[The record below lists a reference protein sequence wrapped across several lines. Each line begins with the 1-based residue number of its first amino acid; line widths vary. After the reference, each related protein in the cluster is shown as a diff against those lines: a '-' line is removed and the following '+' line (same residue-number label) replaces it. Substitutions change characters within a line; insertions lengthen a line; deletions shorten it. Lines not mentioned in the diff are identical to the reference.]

1 MEIKKGIG
9 VSPGVVISTAIV
21 LDAEDLLIPKRHVE
35 DALIAREIDRFEHA
49 LKQSTAELAQ
59 LRDSVTNLHGKEIGG
74 IFDFHLGILHDKAMI
89 KQIIGEIKSQQTT
102 AEYAVSVVMRRYA
115 ATFASMTDRYFS
127 ERVKDIYDIER
138 RVLKNLIGQKH
149 EDLGH
154 LTSDVVVI
162 AHDLLPSQTAALN
175 KLHVKGFATDVGGR
189 TSHTAIVARAMGIP
203 AVVGL
208 GNLTSEVSGGDIV
221 IIDGERGVVI
231 VNPDPDQLVEYR
243 EHAAKLVKLETE
255 LATLAFLQAQTLDGQ
270 QISLQANIESPGD
283 IFDAI
288 GRGAQGIGLYRTE
301 FLYLTLEREPTEEDH
316 YTAYAEA
323 LKNLSGRPLVIRTLD
338 LGADKYTQAQLL
350 NPERNP
356 FLGDRSIRMCLHDI
370 PMFKRQL
377 RAIMRVSALGDV
389 RIMFPMICTL
399 MELRQARMILNDV
412 MEELEDDGIAFNRSI
427 PIGMMIEVPS
437 AAIMADQFAREVNF
451 FSIGT
456 NDLIQY
462 TLAVDRTNERVAGL
476 FCPAHPSV
484 LKLVRDTIRAGQRNS
499 ISVSVCGEMAGDR
512 LYTLLLLGLG
522 LNIFSMNGPDIPE
535 VKKIIRSTTLEHA
548 KQVARRVM
556 SFDSE
561 RQVMH
566 FFARGNPQDHPR
578 GVLSLLKISACQLS
592 LVRRPLLVR
601 ECASPDQRQ
610 QRTTDH

>member
-21 LDAEDLLIPKRHVE
+21 LDAEDLVIPKRHVDE
-35 DALIAREIDRFEHA
+35 GQVPHEIERFEEA
-49 LKQSTAELAQ
+49 LNKSSAELFV
-59 LRDSVTNLHGKEIGG
+59 LRDEVTQLHGKEIGS
-74 IFDFHLGILHDKAMI
+74 IFDFHLGLLRDKSMLN
-89 KQIIGEIKSQQTT
+89 QIIAEIKTQKTT

-138 RVLKNLIGQKH
+138 RLLKNLIGQKH
-149 EDLGH
+149 EDLAH
-154 LTSDVVVI
+154 LTQNVVVI
-162 AHDLLPSQTAALN
+162 AHDLLPSQTAALD
-175 KLHVKGFATDVGGR
+175 KVHVKGFATDVGGR
-189 TSHTAIVARAMGIP
+189 TSHTAIVARALGIP

-208 GNLTSEVSGGDIV
+208 GNLTAEVSGGDTV

-231 VNPDPDQLVEYR
+231 VNPDADQLAEYR
-243 EHAAKLVKLETE
+243 EHAIKLVALEND
-255 LATLAFLQAQTLDGQ
+255 LALLAHLPAETLDGYQ
-270 QISLQANIESPGD
+270 VSLQANIESPDD
-283 IFDAI
+283 IPEAVN
-288 GRGAQGIGLYRTE
+288 RGAQGIGLYRTE
-301 FLYLTLEREPTEEDH
+301 FLYLTLEREPTEDDH
-316 YTAYAEA
+316 YKAYAEA
-323 LKNLSGRPLVIRTLD
+323 LKNIAGRPLVIRTLD
-338 LGADKYTQAQLL
+338 LGADKYTQAQLQS
-350 NPERNP
+350 PERNP

-377 RAIMRVSALGDV
+377 RAILRVSTLGDV

-399 MELRQARMILNDV
+399 MELRQAKMILNDV
-412 MEELEDDGIAFNRSI
+412 MEELEDDGVEFNRNI

-499 ISVSVCGEMAGDR
+499 LSVSVCGEMAGDP

-566 FFARGNPQDHPR
+566 FLREETR
-578 GVLSLLKISACQLS
+578 KIIPEAF
-592 LVRRPLLVR
+592 
-601 ECASPDQRQ
+601 
-610 QRTTDH
+610 

>member
-21 LDAEDLLIPKRHVE
+21 LDAEDLLIPKRHVDE
-35 DALIAREIDRFEHA
+35 SQTGAEIERFDTSVT
-49 LKQSTAELAQ
+49 LSQAELFV
-59 LRDSVTNLHGKEIGG
+59 LRDEVTQLHGKEIGS
-74 IFDFHLGILHDKAMI
+74 IFDFHLGILRDKAMI
-89 KQIIGEIKSQQTT
+89 NQIVAEIKTQKTT

-138 RVLKNLIGQKH
+138 RLLRHLIGQKH
-149 EDLGH
+149 QDLTH
-154 LTSDVVVI
+154 LTQDVVVI
-162 AHDLLPSQTAALN
+162 AHDLLPSQTAALD
-175 KLHVKGFATDVGGR
+175 KVHVKGFATDVGGR
-189 TSHTAIVARAMGIP
+189 TSHTAIVARALGIP

-208 GNLTSEVSGGDIV
+208 GNLTAEVSGGDIV

-231 VNPDPDQLVEYR
+231 VNPDSDQLTEYR
-243 EHAAKLVKLETE
+243 EHARKLVELETE
-255 LATLAFLQAQTLDGQ
+255 LAQLNNLAAETHDGHQ
-270 QISLQANIESPGD
+270 VSLQANIESPDD
-283 IFDAI
+283 IPDAVQ
-288 GRGAQGIGLYRTE
+288 RGAQGIGLYRTE

-316 YTAYAEA
+316 YKAYAEA
-323 LKNLSGRPLVIRTLD
+323 LKNIAGRPLVIRTLD
-338 LGADKYTQAQLL
+338 LGADKYTQAQLQS
-350 NPERNP
+350 PERNP

-377 RAIMRVSALGDV
+377 RAILRVSTMGDV

-399 MELRQARMILNDV
+399 MELRQAKMILNDV
-412 MEELEDDGIAFNRSI
+412 MEELEDDGVEFNRNI

-484 LKLVRDTIRAGQRNS
+484 LKLIRDTIRAGQRNS
-499 ISVSVCGEMAGDR
+499 LSVSVCGEMAGDP

-566 FFARGNPQDHPR
+566 FLREETR
-578 GVLSLLKISACQLS
+578 KIIPEAF
-592 LVRRPLLVR
+592 
-601 ECASPDQRQ
+601 
-610 QRTTDH
+610 

>member
-9 VSPGVVISTAIV
+9 VSPGVVISTAVV
-21 LDAEDLLIPKRHVE
+21 LDAEDLVIPQRHVVDASLAPREVDRLE
-35 DALIAREIDRFEHA
+35 DALRTSSAEVTA
-49 LKQSTAELAQ
+49 LRNT
-59 LRDSVTNLHGKEIGG
+59 VTGAHGKDIGG
-74 IFDFHLGILHDKAMI
+74 IFDFHLGILKDKSLINQFLA
-89 KQIIGEIKSQQTT
+89 EIRTQRST
-102 AEYAVSVVMRRYA
+102 AEYAVSTVTRRYA
-115 ATFASMTDRYFS
+115 NQFAAMADRYFQ
-127 ERVKDIYDIER
+127 ERVKDVYDVER
-138 RVLKNLIGQKH
+138 RILHHLIGQKH
-149 EDLGH
+149 EDLAH

-162 AHDLLPSQTAALN
+162 AHDLLPSQTAQLDRV
-175 KLHVKGFATDVGGR
+175 HVKGFACDVGGR

-208 GNLTSEVSGGDIV
+208 GNLTNEVNGGDTV
-221 IIDGERGVVI
+221 IIDGSRGMVI
-231 VNPDPDQLVEYR
+231 VNPDAEQLAEYR
-243 EHAAKLVKLETE
+243 ADAAKLIVIEGE
-255 LATLAFLQAQTLDGQ
+255 LAQLADLPAETTDGHRVA
-270 QISLQANIESPGD
+270 LLANIEAVED
-283 IFDAI
+283 TADAL

-301 FLYLTLEREPTEEDH
+301 FLYLTMQREPTEADH
-316 YTAYAEA
+316 YAAYAA
-323 LKNLSGRPLVIRTLD
+323 AAAAVGGRPLVIRTLD
-338 LGADKYTQAQLL
+338 LGADKYTPAQAA

-377 RAIMRVSALGDV
+377 RAIMRASTLGDV
-389 RIMFPMICTL
+389 RVMFPMICTL
-399 MELRQARMILNDV
+399 MELRQAKMVLNDV
-412 MEELEDDGIAFNRSI
+412 MEELDDEGVSFNADI
-427 PIGMMIEVPS
+427 PVGMMVEVPS

-484 LKLVRDTIRAGQRNS
+484 LKLVRDTIRAGQRNG
-499 ISVSVCGEMAGDR
+499 IAVSVCGEMAGDP

-522 LNIFSMNGPDIPE
+522 LTTFSMNGPDVPE
-535 VKKIIRSTTLEHA
+535 VKKIIRMTTFDHA

-566 FFARGNPQDHPR
+566 FLREET
-578 GVLSLLKISACQLS
+578 
-592 LVRRPLLVR
+592 RRIVP
-601 ECASPDQRQ
+601 EAF
-610 QRTTDH
+610 

>member
-21 LDAEDLLIPKRHVE
+21 LDAEDLLIPKRHV
-35 DALIAREIDRFEHA
+35 DDSQIPKEIERFEA
-49 LKQSTAELAQ
+49 AVQESSADLSL
-59 LRDSVTNLHGKEIGG
+59 LRDDTTKLHGKEIGG
-74 IFDFHLGILHDKAMI
+74 IFNFHLGILRDKSLVN
-89 KQIIGEIKSQQTT
+89 QIIAEIKSQKTT
-102 AEYAVSVVMRRYA
+102 AEYAVSVVTRRYA
-115 ATFASMTDRYFS
+115 NTFASMSDRYFS

-149 EDLGH
+149 EDLTR
-154 LTSDVVVI
+154 LTQDVVVI
-162 AHDLLPSQTAALN
+162 AHDLLPSQTAALDRV
-175 KLHVKGFATDVGGR
+175 HVRGFATDVGGR

-208 GNLTSEVSGGDIV
+208 GNLAGEVNGGDVV
-221 IIDGERGVVI
+221 ILDGSRGVVI
-231 VNPDPDQLVEYR
+231 INPEPDQLVEYR
-243 EHAAKLVKLETE
+243 EDAKKLVKLETE
-255 LATLAFLQAQTLDGQ
+255 LAALAHLPPETLDGHQ
-270 QISLQANIESPGD
+270 VSLQANIESADD
-283 IFDAI
+283 IPEAI
-288 GRGAQGIGLYRTE
+288 NRGAQGVGLYRTE
-301 FLYLTLEREPTEEDH
+301 FLYLALECEPTEADH
-316 YTAYAEA
+316 YNAYAAA
-323 LKNLSGRPLVIRTLD
+323 LKNVAGRPLVIRTLD
-338 LGADKYTQAQLL
+338 LGADKYTQSQLA

-377 RAIMRVSALGDV
+377 RAILRVSPLGDV
-389 RIMFPMICTL
+389 RIMFPMICTI
-399 MELRQARMILNDV
+399 MELRQAKMILNDV
-412 MEELEDDGIAFNRSI
+412 MEELEDEGIDFNRNI
-427 PIGMMIEVPS
+427 PIGIMIEVPS
-437 AAIMADQFAREVNF
+437 AALMADQFAREVNF

-476 FCPAHPSV
+476 FCPAHPAV

-499 ISVSVCGEMAGDR
+499 LSVSVCGEMAGDP

-566 FFARGNPQDHPR
+566 FLREETR
-578 GVLSLLKISACQLS
+578 KIIPEAF
-592 LVRRPLLVR
+592 
-601 ECASPDQRQ
+601 
-610 QRTTDH
+610 